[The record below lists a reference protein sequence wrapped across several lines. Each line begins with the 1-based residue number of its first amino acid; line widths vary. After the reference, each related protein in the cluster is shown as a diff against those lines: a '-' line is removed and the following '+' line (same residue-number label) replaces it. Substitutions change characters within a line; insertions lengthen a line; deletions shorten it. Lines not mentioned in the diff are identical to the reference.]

1 MPEDDIRERI
11 VAAARSWVGTPYR
24 HQGMR
29 KAVGCDCL
37 GLVLGVWREI
47 YGRPAP
53 MPKPYAHDWALE
65 AGRDALLE
73 AARHHCLEKRTEEAQ
88 PGNIILFRWRRGVA
102 ASHAA
107 ILIDDDGHFVH
118 ACEGNAVVITQMVTQ
133 WRRRL
138 AGAFAFPKIPR
149 D

>member
-1 MPEDDIRERI
+1 MSERAI
-11 VAAARSWVGTPYR
+11 AERVVAAALSWVGTPYR

-29 KAVGCDCL
+29 KGVGCDCL
-37 GLVLGVWREI
+37 GLVIGVWREV
-47 YGRPAP
+47 YRRPP
-53 MPKPYAHDWALE
+53 PLPQPYARDWALE

-73 AARHHCLEKRTEEAQ
+73 AARRHCREKTIGEAA
-88 PGNIILFRWRRGVA
+88 PGDLILFRWRRDVA

-107 ILIDDDGHFVH
+107 ILVDRTGGFVH
-118 ACEGNAVVITQMVTQ
+118 ACEGHAVVVTRMVPQ

-138 AGAFAFPKIPR
+138 AGAFAFPETIS